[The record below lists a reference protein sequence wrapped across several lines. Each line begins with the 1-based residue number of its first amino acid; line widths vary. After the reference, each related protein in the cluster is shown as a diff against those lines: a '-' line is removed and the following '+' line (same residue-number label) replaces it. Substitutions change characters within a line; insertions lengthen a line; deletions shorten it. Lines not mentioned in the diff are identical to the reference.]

1 MTGIIGEVN
10 EKQRGWRAFS
20 RIDHLALA
28 LASTEL
34 VAGAG
39 A

>member
-10 EKQRGWRAFS
+10 EKQRGW